1 MTIFDKILQQE
12 IPSYKVYEDQDT
24 YAFLDIAQATKGH
37 TLVISKHPGEDFL
50 TMDPL
55 HYQQVMNVSQ
65 TLAQDICHKLGANG
79 CNLLTNAQPIAGQ
92 TVMKFHVH
100 ILPRYDEEDGLTIA
114 FHPRKETT
122 IEETHQ
128 KLI

>member
-1 MTIFDKILQQE
+1 MTLFDKILNQE
-12 IPSYKVYEDQDT
+12 IPSFKIYEDQDT

-50 TMDPL
+50 NMDPL
-55 HYQQVMNVSQ
+55 HYQQVMTVAQ
-65 TLAQDICHKLGANG
+65 TLAKEICEKLGARG

-100 ILPRYDEEDGLTIA
+100 ILPRYDSQDHLTIA
-114 FHPRKETT
+114 FHPHEQTQ
-122 IEETHQ
+122 IEETYQ
-128 KLI
+128 QLI